1 MSNLSRY
8 RAQEEDEQG
17 DPSDLQWLEDS
28 IHFLGAWAK
37 DILRPSK
44 NSSKPLTSEVSNH
57 KPGKITKRKQT
68 RGRKIIRIREREI
81 EVIIEDD

>member
-17 DPSDLQWLEDS
+17 NPSDLQWLEDS

-44 NSSKPLTSEVSNH
+44 NSSEPLTSEVSNR

-68 RGRKIIRIREREI
+68 SGRKIIRIREREI